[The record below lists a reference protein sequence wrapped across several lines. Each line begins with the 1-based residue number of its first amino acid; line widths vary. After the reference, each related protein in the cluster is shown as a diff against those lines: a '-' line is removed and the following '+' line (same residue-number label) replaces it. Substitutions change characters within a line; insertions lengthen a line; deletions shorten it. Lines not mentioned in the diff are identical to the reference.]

1 MRPGTGSVHL
11 KHAASGGMNASLH
24 LLGSPVRGRNARQ
37 VGMDVQ
43 VTTVQAALRK
53 CLEHPNLHACET
65 ADVRQGS
72 FAAQQLV
79 ELGEGA
85 IHVVVDVL
93 TLAAIEADFSTNHG
107 VVGEIGVLLGHLA
120 EEVVVNQVAGVR
132 RSHYQVHGGGAWAP
146 RGVQRASFRRANE
159 QLMNEPAERSDASTG
174 GEQQVVVGVAVGGQ
188 DESLACW
195 AGHWN
200 GVALAQVADVVG
212 AHPGEEAMV
221 GGVVLGSLR
230 LSFGKQALASG

>member
-93 TLAAIEADFSTNHG
+93 TLAAIEADFSTNHR

>member
-53 CLEHPNLHACET
+53 CLEHPNLHACEA

-93 TLAAIEADFSTNHG
+93 TLAAIEADFSTNHR

-120 EEVVVNQVAGVR
+120 EKVVVNQVAGVR
-132 RSHYQVHGGGAWAP
+132 RSHHQVHGGGAWPP
-146 RGVQRASFRRANE
+146 RGVQRASLRRANE
-159 QLMNEPAERSDASTG
+159 QLMNEPTERSDAGAS
-174 GEQQVVVGVAVGGQ
+174 GEQQVIVGVAIGRQ
-188 DESLACW
+188 AESLACG

-200 GVALAQVADVVG
+200 GIALTQVADVVG
-212 AHPGEEAMV
+212 AHPSEEAMV

>member
-37 VGMDVQ
+37 VGVDVQ
-43 VTTVQAALRK
+43 VTTVQTALRK
-53 CLEHPNLHACET
+53 CLEHPNLHACEA

-93 TLAAIEADFSTNHG
+93 TLAAVEADFSANDG
-107 VVGEIGVLLGHLA
+107 VVGEIGVVLGHLA
-120 EEVVVNQVAGVR
+120 EEVVVNQIAGVR
-132 RSHYQVHGGGAWAP
+132 RSHHQVHGGGAWTP
-146 RGVQRASFRRANE
+146 CGVQRTSFWRANE
-159 QLMNEPAERSDASTG
+159 QLMNEPAERSDTGAG
-174 GEQQVVVGVAVGGQ
+174 GEQQVIVGVAVGGQ
-188 DESLACW
+188 DESLACR

-200 GVALAQVADVVG
+200 GVALTQVADVVG
-212 AHPGEEAMV
+212 THPGEEAMV

>member
-93 TLAAIEADFSTNHG
+93 TLAAIEADFSTNHR

-230 LSFGKQALASG
+230 LAFGKQALASG

>member
-1 MRPGTGSVHL
+1 M
-11 KHAASGGMNASLH
+11 
-24 LLGSPVRGRNARQ
+24 
-37 VGMDVQ
+37 
-43 VTTVQAALRK
+43 
-53 CLEHPNLHACET
+53 
-65 ADVRQGS
+65 
-72 FAAQQLV
+72 
-79 ELGEGA
+79 
-85 IHVVVDVL
+85 
-93 TLAAIEADFSTNHG
+93 
-107 VVGEIGVLLGHLA
+107 A

-195 AGHWN
+195 ACHWN

-212 AHPGEEAMV
+212 AHPSEEAMV

-230 LSFGKQALASG
+230 LAFGKQALASG

>member
-53 CLEHPNLHACET
+53 CLEHPNLHACEA

-72 FAAQQLV
+72 FAAQHLV
-79 ELGEGA
+79 ELGQGA

-93 TLAAIEADFSTNHG
+93 TLAAVEADFSANDG
-107 VVGEIGVLLGHLA
+107 VVGEIGVVLGHLA
-120 EEVVVNQVAGVR
+120 EEVVVNQIAGVR
-132 RSHYQVHGGGAWAP
+132 RSHHQVHGGGAWTP
-146 RGVQRASFRRANE
+146 RGVQRTSLWRTNE
-159 QLMNEPAERSDASTG
+159 QLMNEPAERSDTGAG
-174 GEQQVVVGVAVGGQ
+174 GEQQVIVGVAVGGQ
-188 DESLACW
+188 DESLACG

>member
-53 CLEHPNLHACET
+53 CLEHPNLHACEA

-132 RSHYQVHGGGAWAP
+132 RSHYQVHGGGAWTP

-230 LSFGKQALASG
+230 LAFGKQALASG

>member
-37 VGMDVQ
+37 VGVDVQ
-43 VTTVQAALRK
+43 VTTVQTALRK
-53 CLEHPNLHACET
+53 CLEHPNLHACEA

-93 TLAAIEADFSTNHG
+93 TLAAVEADFSANDG
-107 VVGEIGVLLGHLA
+107 VVGEIGVVLGHLA
-120 EEVVVNQVAGVR
+120 EEVVVNQIAGVR
-132 RSHYQVHGGGAWAP
+132 GSHHQVHGGGAWTP
-146 RGVQRASFRRANE
+146 RGVQRTSFRRANE
-159 QLMNEPAERSDASTG
+159 QLMNEPAERSDTGAG
-174 GEQQVVVGVAVGGQ
+174 GEQQVIVGVAVGGQ
-188 DESLACW
+188 DESLACG

>member
-146 RGVQRASFRRANE
+146 RGVQRASFRRADE

-230 LSFGKQALASG
+230 LAFGKQALASG

>member
-53 CLEHPNLHACET
+53 CLEHPNLHACEA

-93 TLAAIEADFSTNHG
+93 TLAAIEADFSTNHR

-146 RGVQRASFRRANE
+146 RGVQRASFRRADE
-159 QLMNEPAERSDASTG
+159 QLMNEPTERSDAGAS
-174 GEQQVVVGVAVGGQ
+174 GEQQVIVGVAIGRQ
-188 DESLACW
+188 DESLACG

-230 LSFGKQALASG
+230 LAFGKQALASG

>member
-146 RGVQRASFRRANE
+146 RGVQRTSFRRADE

-188 DESLACW
+188 DESLACG

-221 GGVVLGSLR
+221 GGVVLGSLW

>member
-93 TLAAIEADFSTNHG
+93 TLAAVEADFSANDG
-107 VVGEIGVLLGHLA
+107 VVGEIGVVLGHLA
-120 EEVVVNQVAGVR
+120 EEVVVNQIAGVR
-132 RSHYQVHGGGAWAP
+132 RSHHQVDGGSAGTP
-146 RGVQRASFRRANE
+146 RGVQRASLWRANE
-159 QLMNEPAERSDASTG
+159 QLMNEPAERSDAGTG
-174 GEQQVVVGVAVGGQ
+174 REQQVVVGVAVGGQ

-200 GVALAQVADVVG
+200 GIALTQVADVVG
-212 AHPGEEAMV
+212 AHPSEEAMV

-230 LSFGKQALASG
+230 LAFGKQALASG

>member
-11 KHAASGGMNASLH
+11 KHAAPGGMNASLH
-24 LLGSPVRGRNARQ
+24 LLGSPLRGRNAGQ

-43 VTTVQAALRK
+43 VTTVQAALRE

-93 TLAAIEADFSTNHG
+93 TLAAVEADFSANDG
-107 VVGEIGVLLGHLA
+107 VVGEIGVVLGHLA
-120 EEVVVNQVAGVR
+120 EEVVVDEVAGIR
-132 RSHYQVHGGGAWAP
+132 RSHHQVHGGGAWTP
-146 RGVQRASFRRANE
+146 RGVQRTSFRRANE
-159 QLMNEPAERSDASTG
+159 QLMNEPAERSDTGPG
-174 GEQQVVVGVAVGGQ
+174 GEQQVIVGIAVGGQ
-188 DESLACW
+188 DESLACR

-200 GVALAQVADVVG
+200 GVALTQVADVVG
-212 AHPGEEAMV
+212 THPGEEAMV

>member
-24 LLGSPVRGRNARQ
+24 LLGSPLRGRNARQ
-37 VGMDVQ
+37 VGVDVQ
-43 VTTVQAALRK
+43 VTTVQPALRK
-53 CLEHPNLHACET
+53 GLEHPNLHARKA
-65 ADVRQGS
+65 ADVGKGS

-79 ELGEGA
+79 ELGQGA
-85 IHVVVDVL
+85 IQVVVDVL
-93 TLAAIEADFSTNHG
+93 TLAAVESDFSANHG
-107 VVGEIGVLLGHLA
+107 VVSEIGVVLGHLA
-120 EEVVVNQVAGVR
+120 EEVVVDQVAGVR
-132 RSHYQVHGGGAWAP
+132 RSHHQVHGGGAWTP
-146 RGVQRASFRRANE
+146 CGVHWASLRRANE
-159 QLMNEPAERSDASTG
+159 QLMNEPAERSDAGTG

-200 GVALAQVADVVG
+200 GIALAQVADVVG
-212 AHPGEEAMV
+212 AHPSEEAMV

-230 LSFGKQALASG
+230 LAFGKQALASG

>member
-53 CLEHPNLHACET
+53 CLEHPNLHACEA

-93 TLAAIEADFSTNHG
+93 TLAAVEADFSANDG
-107 VVGEIGVLLGHLA
+107 VVGEIGVVLGHLA
-120 EEVVVNQVAGVR
+120 EEVVVNQIAGVR
-132 RSHYQVHGGGAWAP
+132 RSHHQVHGGGAWTP
-146 RGVQRASFRRANE
+146 RGVQRTSFRRTNE
-159 QLMNEPAERSDASTG
+159 QLMNEPAERSDTGAG
-174 GEQQVVVGVAVGGQ
+174 GEQQVIVGVAVGGQ
-188 DESLACW
+188 DESLACG

>member
-53 CLEHPNLHACET
+53 CLEHPNLHACEA

-93 TLAAIEADFSTNHG
+93 TLAAIEADFSTNHR

-159 QLMNEPAERSDASTG
+159 QLMNEPTERSDAGAS
-174 GEQQVVVGVAVGGQ
+174 GEQQVIVGVAIGRQ
-188 DESLACW
+188 DESLACG